1 VLNLSYKMFFR
12 TIVAQNNF
20 LIKKP
25 DSVHMKAVCKTGN
38 IILKCCS
45 NILQLYPTKEVYVTH

>member
-1 VLNLSYKMFFR
+1 MFFR

-20 LIKKP
+20 FIKKP